1 MGWAIMFLFGISAR
15 YDLYGAIAAPS
26 GVLTGKVIDVETGEP
41 LPGVNIIF
49 EHTTTGAAT
58 DGNGQYI
65 IRNAPTGK
73 WSVVASMIGYRR
85 EHRVIEI
92 LPDRTATLNFE
103 LKSTILEMGA
113 VVVTGTSTPH
123 LLEDTPV
130 RTEVIPRKLIEQKQA
145 VNLAEALAFQTGI
158 DIENNCTNCNFSQVR
173 ILGMGGKYSQILIDG
188 DPVVSSLAGVYG
200 LEYFPEEMIDQIE
213 VVKGGGSSLYGGGA
227 IAGVVNMITRRPII
241 NQVRIKFINNSM
253 DGAMDQHIGAVAEKI
268 FQKEISVE
276 GRRKPRRRQRR
287 IAETVFKEATSGAYV
302 FGSRRLRN
310 PYDHN
315 NDGFSELGKLRNESF
330 GFKWYYQPFFNSEI
344 LASFHHIHEERR
356 GGNKFDLPV
365 HEADIA
371 EWLEH
376 YRSGSSIRW
385 SHRPSALWKY
395 RLYYSLANTNR
406 KSYFGGLGGDTDED
420 QLAALAFYGRTDNL
434 LQIAGFQTDY
444 RFHGHLLTAGVQYSH
459 DRINDKTAAET
470 AYYLDDL
477 YTNTGVF
484 IQDNLHFGSEEQVEF
499 VAGLRLD
506 KHSELSA
513 LILSPRFNAKI
524 NLGNGITL
532 RAAVTTGFKPPQTYD
547 EDLHLCGVEGDQRIV
562 RNAVDLKEE
571 RSNSFSTGLEFT
583 GYLNDIPTMI
593 SLSAFYTRLK
603 DSFTEQFVAKQGVI
617 ERWERVNSDGAF
629 VRGVEIDLGVRPL
642 TQVEVRAGV
651 VYKKNQYDSP
661 HEDFNTRNFL
671 RTPDLSANIRFS
683 VTASHHLDV
692 FASGKYIGKADLSH
706 AVAVDY
712 QEDPL
717 LVLKRSDDFFEAD
730 IGLSYK
736 LPLNN
741 GLNAKATLGVK
752 NILNAFQKD
761 LDAGR
766 DRDPGYFYGP
776 TRPRTIFFGLE
787 TTF

>member
-1 MGWAIMFLFGISAR
+1 
-15 YDLYGAIAAPS
+15 
-26 GVLTGKVIDVETGEP
+26 
-41 LPGVNIIF
+41 
-49 EHTTTGAAT
+49 
-58 DGNGQYI
+58 
-65 IRNAPTGK
+65 
-73 WSVVASMIGYRR
+73 
-85 EHRVIEI
+85 
-92 LPDRTATLNFE
+92 
-103 LKSTILEMGA
+103 
-113 VVVTGTSTPH
+113 
-123 LLEDTPV
+123 
-130 RTEVIPRKLIEQKQA
+130 
-145 VNLAEALAFQTGI
+145 
-158 DIENNCTNCNFSQVR
+158 
-173 ILGMGGKYSQILIDG
+173 
-188 DPVVSSLAGVYG
+188 
-200 LEYFPEEMIDQIE
+200 
-213 VVKGGGSSLYGGGA
+213 
-227 IAGVVNMITRRPII
+227 
-241 NQVRIKFINNSM
+241 
-253 DGAMDQHIGAVAEKI
+253 
-268 FQKEISVE
+268 
-276 GRRKPRRRQRR
+276 
-287 IAETVFKEATSGAYV
+287 
-302 FGSRRLRN
+302 
-310 PYDHN
+310 
-315 NDGFSELGKLRNESF
+315 
-330 GFKWYYQPFFNSEI
+330 
-344 LASFHHIHEERR
+344 
-356 GGNKFDLPV
+356 
-365 HEADIA
+365 
-371 EWLEH
+371 
-376 YRSGSSIRW
+376 W

-484 IQDNLHFGSEEQVEF
+484 IQDNLHFGSKEQVEF

-547 EDLHLCGVEGDQRIV
+547 EDLHLCGVEGDQRII
-562 RNAVDLKEE
+562 RNAVDLEEE

-603 DSFTEQFVAKQGVI
+603 DSFIEQFVAKQGVI

-683 VTASHHLDV
+683 VAASHHLDL
-692 FASGKYIGKADLSH
+692 FASGKYIGKADLPH

-717 LVLKRSDDFFEAD
+717 LILKRSDDFFEAD

-741 GLNAKATLGVK
+741 GLNAKATFGVK

-761 LDAGR
+761 LDTGP
-766 DRDPGYFYGP
+766 DRDPGYTYGP

-787 TTF
+787 TAF